1 MASPSYLCALD
12 TLEVE
17 VDTLDT
23 LDSTLDTLKTL
34 FDQTNPDP
42 SGCKQQIQNKTL
54 KEPIT
59 SWMNLEYDT

>member
-1 MASPSYLCALD
+1 MASPNYLGALD

-23 LDSTLDTLKTL
+23 LDSTLDSTLDTLKTL
-34 FDQTNPDP
+34 SPNPDP
-42 SGCKQQIQNKTL
+42 SGCKQQIQNKML

-59 SWMNLEYDT
+59 S

>member
-1 MASPSYLCALD
+1 MASPNYLCALD

-23 LDSTLDTLKTL
+23 LDTLDSTLDSTLGTL
-34 FDQTNPDP
+34 GTPKYL
-42 SGCKQQIQNKTL
+42 GCKQQIQNKTL

-59 SWMNLEYDT
+59 S

>member
-1 MASPSYLCALD
+1 MASSNYLCALD
-12 TLEVE
+12 IL
-17 VDTLDT
+17 DTLYST

-34 FDQTNPDP
+34 SPNPDP

-59 SWMNLEYDT
+59 SLE